1 MHTIDMATTIMEA
14 YDSLYSD
21 LSSFSSRHKNSLAA
35 ITIEE
40 KTLVYNG
47 TAKKIGYY
55 FLLHIDC
62 LLLLCKRNVE
72 ASDIPTIRSRID
84 SFLAP
89 ACVCI
94 DTFFICRIDYC
105 KNIVVS
111 SASERDALFACFNKL
126 PGTINYLHQT
136 DKFTHGVYWQNKS
149 RVTMIYDKTVERK
162 EKWKSVHPYEKDI
175 VRLEYQIKT
184 RAIKY
189 ADLPRSFSTWVNTD
203 MEDWYMLFASRSFPH
218 GDFWDM
224 TNACSK
230 IDKSTNTSA
239 MKANLKRYLLD
250 IAAADMDTANAGRSR
265 DTVKKYIQI
274 LDSIEVNPVTID
286 SGWCINHIKNPI
298 AA

>member
-105 KNIVVS
+105 K
-111 SASERDALFACFNKL
+111 
-126 PGTINYLHQT
+126 
-136 DKFTHGVYWQNKS
+136 
-149 RVTMIYDKTVERK
+149 
-162 EKWKSVHPYEKDI
+162 
-175 VRLEYQIKT
+175 
-184 RAIKY
+184 KY
-189 ADLPRSFSTWVNTD
+189 CCV
-203 MEDWYMLFASRSFPH
+203 
-218 GDFWDM
+218 
-224 TNACSK
+224 
-230 IDKSTNTSA
+230 
-239 MKANLKRYLLD
+239 KR
-250 IAAADMDTANAGRSR
+250 
-265 DTVKKYIQI
+265 
-274 LDSIEVNPVTID
+274 
-286 SGWCINHIKNPI
+286 
-298 AA
+298 